1 MRMMKK
7 WTTAGVTFLTA
18 VLFCLMLF
26 PGAAYGAAVTPITG
40 DGEEAASSINGEFR
54 SGHEVAL
61 ARNITLS
68 AGQDV
73 RVLEHESAILDLAGY
88 TLTLNGASFVADG
101 NLTIKDSKGSGSVVV
116 KNNGRLIT
124 VPGKLNIGTVRVEN
138 ESGAIQYKVATAAN
152 ASPVEVSQDEVI
164 TMNRGMAANQ
174 SVEIGGVLD
183 LGVQLKPETK
193 YYVSMQLQWSS
204 DDSSTALVD
213 SNGRVAGKKTGEATI
228 TARFT
233 NFPTITASVKVT
245 VTDTSVTGISLSEHQ
260 FNLKKGEKKQ
270 LTATVQSGADATAD
284 QKKVAWKSDNPAI
297 ATVDA
302 EGRVSGVSQ
311 GVAQIT
317 ASVGNGSNLKSDT
330 CKVIVFETVIGTV
343 EMTPILNT
351 TYDIQTGRVTV
362 KMPYDIYS
370 EFSSETKI
378 NVNVVL
384 PAGIIANVIA
394 QSPAKEIKAEVY
406 ISKEVEEKANV
417 NIVSVKAGEEIFKK
431 LKELNK
437 NISIEVRKENGGALI
452 SGWSFT
458 GSQMSKTS
466 EMNLHTEIRKV
477 SDFAA
482 IKRLAGSAK
491 SSVFRV
497 VQDGTFPGKAKITTA
512 LDSSIFSR
520 GNSAYLYLYNES
532 RNRLDY
538 MGSLTKVDS
547 NLCTSMTLS
556 KGGDYLITRSR
567 LSGSSHDDDEDDDD
581 YYEKET
587 GRWIQNNVGWWYRN
601 SNGSYP
607 ANKWQQ
613 ISGKWYLFDQSGYMM
628 TGWQFRNGAW
638 YYLQPNGEMVENNWV
653 LSNGRWYFLKDG
665 GAMATGWQQWKNK
678 WYYLSS
684 PNGEMVVRDWLYI
697 NDRWFY
703 VGDDGAMFAN
713 QWLYYKDKWFVFQA
727 DGTMVYGWFKWK
739 DKWYYM
745 NYPYG
750 DMAVNTSIG
759 GYRIGSDGVMY

>member
-1 MRMMKK
+1 MMMSKK
-7 WTTAGVTFLTA
+7 WTTAVMTVLTTA
-18 VLFCLMLF
+18 LFCFLLL
-26 PGAAYGAAVTPITG
+26 PGVAYAADIHVTG
-40 DGEEAASSINGEFR
+40 DGSQAAQALNNGFN
-54 SGHEVAL
+54 SGAKMILDKDV
-61 ARNITLS
+61 TLTS
-68 AGQDV
+68 GQDLNV
-73 RVLEHESAILDLAGY
+73 PSNRTAVLDLAGH
-88 TLTLNGASFVADG
+88 TLTLDGAKLTVEGKLTFENGGTVV
-101 NLTIKDSKGSGSVVV
+101 IKGSGKLTAVPGNMDIGQTVV
-116 KNNGRLIT
+116 KEVGGGGIW
-124 VPGKLNIGTVRVEN
+124 
-138 ESGAIQYKVATAAN
+138 YKVATGSN
-152 ASPVEVSQDEVI
+152 ASMVEVQQDNI
-164 TMNRGMAANQ
+164 IDKGTPPGPQ
-174 SVEIGGVLD
+174 SVDIGSTLD
-183 LGVQLKPETK
+183 LKAKFNPATT
-193 YYVSMQLQWSS
+193 YYGINLENLTWNSNDASIAS
-204 DDSSTALVD
+204 VD
-213 SNGRVAGKKTGEATI
+213 SKYGVVTGKKSGSATI
-228 TARFT
+228 TVRFAD
-233 NFPTITASVKVT
+233 FPTIATSVEVT
-245 VTDTSVTGISLSEHQ
+245 VTDRTVTSVTLSEHQ
-260 FNLKKGEKKQ
+260 FNLKKGDKKQ
-270 LTATVQSGADATAD
+270 LTATVQAGADATAD
-284 QKKVAWKSDNPAI
+284 QKKVTWKSDNTAV
-297 ATVDA
+297 ATVDS

-317 ASVGNGSNLKSDT
+317 ASVGSGANVKTDT
-330 CKVIVFETVIGTV
+330 CKVIVYETVIGTV

-351 TYDIQTGRVTV
+351 TYDNQTGRVTV

-370 EFSSETKI
+370 EFSSQTRI

-384 PAGIIANVIA
+384 PAAGIANVIA
-394 QSPAKEIKAEVY
+394 QSPAKEIKVEVY
-406 ISKEVEEKANV
+406 ISKEVDEKSNV

-437 NISIEVRKENGGALI
+437 NITIEVCKENGGALI

-458 GSQMSKTS
+458 GSQLSKTS
-466 EMNLHTEIRKV
+466 EMNLHTEILKI

-482 IKRLAGSAK
+482 IKRLAGSTK

-497 VQDGTFPGKAKITTA
+497 AQDGAFPGKAKITTS
-512 LDSSIFSR
+512 LDSSIFSK
-520 GNSAYLYLYNES
+520 GNSAYLYFYNES

-556 KGGDYLITRSR
+556 KGGDYVITRSR
-567 LSGSSHDDDEDDDD
+567 LSGSSHDDDDDDDD

-628 TGWQFRNGAW
+628 TGWQYRNGVW
-638 YYLQPNGEMVENNWV
+638 YYLQPSGEMVENNWV

-750 DMAVNTSIG
+750 DMAVNTTIG
-759 GYRIGSDGVMY
+759 GYRVGSDGVMY

>member
-1 MRMMKK
+1 MMMSKK
-7 WTTAGVTFLTA
+7 WTTAVLTVLTTA
-18 VLFCLMLF
+18 LFCFLLL
-26 PGAAYGAAVTPITG
+26 PGVAYAADIHVTG
-40 DGEEAASSINGEFR
+40 DGSQAAQALNNGFD
-54 SGHEVAL
+54 SGAKMILDKDV
-61 ARNITLS
+61 TLTS
-68 AGQDV
+68 GQDLV
-73 RVLEHESAILDLAGY
+73 VPDGKNAVLDLAGH
-88 TLTLNGASFVADG
+88 TLTLDGAKLTVDGELKFENGGTVV
-101 NLTIKDSKGSGSVVV
+101 IKGSG
-116 KNNGRLIT
+116 KLT
-124 VPGKLNIGTVRVEN
+124 AVPGKLDIGQTVVKEVGGG
-138 ESGAIQYKVATAAN
+138 EIWYKVATSSN
-152 ASPVEVSQDEVI
+152 ATKVEAQPKDIISS
-164 TMNRGMAANQ
+164 AF
-174 SVEIGGVLD
+174 IGEQKTVDVGSTLD
-183 LGVQLKPETK
+183 LKPQFKPTVLNN
-193 YYVSMQLQWSS
+193 YSVDVMNLIWSS
-204 DDSSTALVD
+204 DDASIALVD
-213 SNGRVAGKKTGEATI
+213 LKNGVVTGKKSGSATI
-228 TARFT
+228 TVRFAD
-233 NFPTITASVKVT
+233 FPTIATSVEVT
-245 VTDTSVTGISLSEHQ
+245 VTDRTVTSVTLSEHQ
-260 FNLKKGEKKQ
+260 FNLKKGDKKQ
-270 LTATVQSGADATAD
+270 LTATVQAGADATAD
-284 QKKVAWKSDNPAI
+284 QKKVTWKSDNTAV
-297 ATVDA
+297 ATVDS

-317 ASVGNGSNLKSDT
+317 ASVGSGANVRTDT
-330 CKVIVFETVIGTV
+330 CKVIVYETVIGTV

-351 TYDIQTGRVTV
+351 TYDNQTGRVTV

-370 EFSSETKI
+370 EFSSQTRI

-384 PAGIIANVIA
+384 PAAGIANVIA
-394 QSPAKEIKAEVY
+394 QSPAKEIKVEVY
-406 ISKEVEEKANV
+406 ISKEVDEKSNV

-437 NISIEVRKENGGALI
+437 NITIEVCKENGGALI

-458 GSQMSKTS
+458 GSQLSKTS
-466 EMNLHTEIRKV
+466 EMNLHTEILKI

-482 IKRLAGSAK
+482 IKRLAGSTK

-497 VQDGTFPGKAKITTA
+497 AQDGAFPGKAKITTS
-512 LDSSIFSR
+512 LDSSIFSK
-520 GNSAYLYLYNES
+520 GNSAYLYFYNES

-556 KGGDYLITRSR
+556 KGGDYVITRSR
-567 LSGSSHDDDEDDDD
+567 LSGSSHDDDDDDDD

-628 TGWQFRNGAW
+628 TGWQYRNGVW
-638 YYLQPNGEMVENNWV
+638 YYLQPSGEMVENNWV

-750 DMAVNTSIG
+750 DMAVNTTIG
-759 GYRIGSDGVMY
+759 GYRVGSDGVMY

>member
-1 MRMMKK
+1 MMMSKK
-7 WTTAGVTFLTA
+7 WTTAVMAFLTTA
-18 VLFCLMLF
+18 LFCFLLL
-26 PGAAYGAAVTPITG
+26 PGTAYAAEIRVTGNGSQAATAINKGFDGG
-40 DGEEAASSINGEFR
+40 D
-54 SGHEVAL
+54 
-61 ARNITLS
+61 NIVLEGDLVLTS
-68 AGQDV
+68 GQDLIIQDNRNV
-73 RVLEHESAILDLAGY
+73 VLDLAGH
-88 TLTLNGASFVADG
+88 TLTLDGAKFTVDGGLTFKNGGAVV
-101 NLTIKDSKGSGSVVV
+101 IKGA
-116 KNNGRLIT
+116 GRIIA
-124 VPGKLNIGTVRVEN
+124 VPGKLNIGQTVIRNDVEDS
-138 ESGAIQYKVATAAN
+138 EVWYKVATAPN
-152 ASPVEVSQDEVI
+152 ATKVEVQQKDII
-164 TMNRGMAANQ
+164 TNVAIAGPKT
-174 SVEIGGVLD
+174 VDIGATLD
-183 LGVQLKPETK
+183 LNAQFKPAAMNN
-193 YYVSMQLQWSS
+193 YVVNLTNLLWSS
-204 DDSSTALVD
+204 DDASIASVD
-213 SNGRVAGKKTGEATI
+213 SGNGVVTGRKSGTATI
-228 TARFT
+228 TVRFAD
-233 NFPTITASVKVT
+233 FPTVETSVKVI
-245 VTDTSVTGISLSEHQ
+245 VTDKSVTGITLSEHQ
-260 FNLKKGEKKQ
+260 FNLKKGDKKQ
-270 LTATVQSGADATAD
+270 LIATVQAGADATAD
-284 QKKVAWKSDNPAI
+284 QKKVTWKSDNTAI

-317 ASVGNGSNLKSDT
+317 ASVGSGANQKTDT
-330 CKVIVFETVIGTV
+330 CKVIVYESVIGTV

-351 TYDIQTGRVTV
+351 TYDNQTGRVTV

-370 EFSSETKI
+370 EFSQQTRI
-378 NVNVVL
+378 NVNIVL
-384 PAGIIANVIA
+384 PAGTIANVIA
-394 QSPAKEIKAEVY
+394 QSPAKEIKVEVY
-406 ISKEVEEKANV
+406 ISKEVEEKSNV
-417 NIVSVKAGEEIFKK
+417 NIVSVKAGEEMFKK

-437 NISIEVRKENGGALI
+437 NISIEIRKENGGALI

-458 GSQMSKTS
+458 GSQLSKTS
-466 EMNLHTEIRKV
+466 EMNLHTEILKT

-482 IKRLAGSAK
+482 IKRLAGSSK

-497 VQDGTFPGKAKITTA
+497 AQDGTFPGKAKITTA
-512 LDSSIFSR
+512 LDSSIFSK

-538 MGSLTKVDS
+538 MGSLTKVDA

-556 KGGDYLITRSR
+556 KGGDYLITRTR
-567 LSGSSHDDDEDDDD
+567 LSSSHDDDDDDYDDDD
-581 YYEKET
+581 YET

-628 TGWQFRNGAW
+628 TGWQFRNGSW

-653 LSNGRWYFLKDG
+653 LSNGRWYFLKEG

-703 VGDDGAMFAN
+703 VGDDGVMFAN
-713 QWLYYKDKWFVFQA
+713 QWLYYKDKWFAFQG

-745 NYPYG
+745 NSPYG
-750 DMAVNTSIG
+750 DMAVNTTIG